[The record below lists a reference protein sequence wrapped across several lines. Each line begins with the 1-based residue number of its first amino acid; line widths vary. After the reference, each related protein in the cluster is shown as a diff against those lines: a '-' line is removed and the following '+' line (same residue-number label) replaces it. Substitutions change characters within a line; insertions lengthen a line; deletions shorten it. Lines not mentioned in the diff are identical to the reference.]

1 MKGAP
6 CLFVCLFCSGRVC
19 ASKFSEA
26 ENKAKRRG
34 CSVCSV
40 RLFTWVVLFVREG
53 EDELVCFSR
62 SLCVADEGAKKK
74 KLGEKIQELS
84 GLHLYHCGRQ
94 GAGNQFLVVAVVLL
108 FLWCDERRRWQ
119 KKWDISSVVVRF
131 GGKKKERQQGVRK
144 LLAK

>member
-1 MKGAP
+1 M
-6 CLFVCLFCSGRVC
+6 C
-19 ASKFSEA
+19 ASKFPEA

-74 KLGEKIQELS
+74 AGRKNS
-84 GLHLYHCGRQ
+84 GIVRVT
-94 GAGNQFLVVAVVLL
+94 LVS
-108 FLWCDERRRWQ
+108 LWTARR
-119 KKWDISSVVVRF
+119 
-131 GGKKKERQQGVRK
+131 G
-144 LLAK
+144 

>member
-74 KLGEKIQELS
+74 SWEKKFRNCPGYTCITVDGKARVINSWWLRWFFFFY
-84 GLHLYHCGRQ
+84 GVMNADGGR
-94 GAGNQFLVVAVVLL
+94 
-108 FLWCDERRRWQ
+108 